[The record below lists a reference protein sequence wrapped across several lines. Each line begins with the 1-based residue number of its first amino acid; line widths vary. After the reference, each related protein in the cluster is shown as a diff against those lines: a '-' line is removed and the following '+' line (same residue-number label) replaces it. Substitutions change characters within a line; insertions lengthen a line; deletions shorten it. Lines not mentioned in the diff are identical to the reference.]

1 MGSWRLDLEVQ
12 HEPVCVYCCELH
24 EREVMR
30 DDGDLLH
37 QLGRQQPEGGVG
49 MGVEQTG
56 GGQEEEEEQQGLW
69 LLAPSH

>member
-1 MGSWRLDLEVQ
+1 MEAQ
-12 HEPVCVYCCELH
+12 HEPVCVSCVLQES
-24 EREVMR
+24 EAMR
-30 DDGDLLH
+30 DEGDLLH

-56 GGQEEEEEQQGLW
+56 GGQEEPDVQQD

>member
-1 MGSWRLDLEVQ
+1 
-12 HEPVCVYCCELH
+12 
-24 EREVMR
+24 MR
-30 DDGDLLH
+30 DVGDLLH

-56 GGQEEEEEQQGLW
+56 GGQEEPDVQQD

>member
-1 MGSWRLDLEVQ
+1 MEGWRLDLEAQ
-12 HEPVCVYCCELH
+12 LEPVCVSCVLQ
-24 EREVMR
+24 EREAMR

-56 GGQEEEEEQQGLW
+56 GGQEEPDVQQALS
-69 LLAPSH
+69 APSH